1 MSRPMRTS
9 AKKTLWTFG
18 AAMLVAAIGCGRA
31 PQISRPNQP
40 LIEAL
45 RTAASSRMSPWIDQC
60 AEKLQERKQQG
71 AISSEEG
78 KALQAVIDLARAG
91 KWREAEV
98 EAKRL
103 GKAQDL
109 SGD

>member
-1 MSRPMRTS
+1 MRTVV
-9 AKKTLWTFG
+9 KHTCWFFG

-45 RTAASSRMSPWIDQC
+45 RTAASARMSPWIDEC

-71 AISSEEG
+71 AISSEES
-78 KALQAVIDLARAG
+78 KALQAVVDLARAG
-91 KWREAEV
+91 KWREAEA